1 MSEEQES
8 ETRAVRFYTEEELD
22 AIEEEDP
29 DRAFE
34 LARAQALAER
44 SRATGGWGHDAEAH
58 PLPEEG
64 PVREAVDQAR
74 LILNRDGGDLE
85 LVAVEERVVRV
96 RLKGACVGCPS
107 APLDLR
113 NVVERMVVEAVPG
126 VARVENV
133 F

>member
-8 ETRAVRFYTEEELD
+8 GTRAVRFYTEEELD

-44 SRATGGWGHDAEAH
+44 SRATGGWGHDAESY

-64 PVREAVDQAR
+64 PVREAIDQAR